1 MHKHGL
7 VPASQPMSPCTGF
20 PRREQGKFSSIITF
34 IAFGSL
40 NDNAF
45 TIDGRDICCDNVQ
58 HSLQNPN
65 VHSHGKYCSISLGL
79 FITDCLNFDR
89 KCCEA

>member
-1 MHKHGL
+1 
-7 VPASQPMSPCTGF
+7 MSPCTGF

-58 HSLQNPN
+58 HSL
-65 VHSHGKYCSISLGL
+65 
-79 FITDCLNFDR
+79 
-89 KCCEA
+89 